1 MFCSS
6 PGQTYFISLFGGEI
20 RSALDLSHGQFGS
33 IYSAATLLSAFLLL
47 RTGSLIDRFPLH
59 KVAIC
64 VSVSLALGG
73 VLLSQS
79 YNVFMLFIAVL
90 LLRHFGQGLTS
101 MTASTT
107 MMRHL
112 SEHKAKAN
120 ALSTMGYSAS
130 EAIMP
135 SIIFLLI
142 TLVSWRTSWL
152 FIGVG
157 LVIIVPCL
165 SLLLLSSS
173 RYKSAASI
181 QTSNPDDATPVF
193 GDQRQWTRSEVIR
206 DPFFYLYIP
215 GLMSNSMLYT
225 GFMFH
230 QIHLVESKG
239 WALSSWAGLYVLFSI
254 TSMLTMLS
262 VGSLSDK
269 IGAIRLAPWAS
280 LPVGIGLLILSSSD
294 NLWVAAAFMVLMAIS
309 TGAQGALAS
318 PFFAERYGNK
328 NFASIK
334 SLGAF
339 AMMIMTASSPILL
352 GWLIDRGFTI
362 NTLAASSAVYAFI
375 ATLISYSAYRVL
387 SRQ

>member
-20 RSALDLSHGQFGS
+20 RSALNLSHGEFGT

-47 RTGSLIDRFPLH
+47 RTGSLLDRFPLH

-64 VSVSLALGG
+64 VSASLALGG
-73 VLLSQS
+73 LLLSQS
-79 YNVFMLFIAVL
+79 YTVFMLFVSIL

-107 MMRHL
+107 MIRHL
-112 SEHKAKAN
+112 NEHKAKAN

-152 FIGVG
+152 FIGAG
-157 LVIIVPCL
+157 LVLIVPCL
-165 SLLLLSSS
+165 SLLLLSST
-173 RYKSAASI
+173 RYKRV
-181 QTSNPDDATPVF
+181 TSNLIRTADNETPIVSE
-193 GDQRQWTRSEVIR
+193 QRQWTRAEVIR
-206 DPFFYLYIP
+206 DPFFYLFIP

-239 WALSSWAGLYVLFSI
+239 WALGWWAGLYVLFSI
-254 TSMLTMLS
+254 TSMVTMLG

-269 IGAIRLAPWAS
+269 IGAIRLAPWVS

-294 NLWVAAAFMVLMAIS
+294 NLWVAATFMLLMAIS
-309 TGAQGALAS
+309 TGAQGALGA
-318 PFFAERYGNK
+318 PYFAERYGNK
-328 NFASIK
+328 NFAAIK
-334 SLGAF
+334 SLGTF
-339 AMMIMTASSPILL
+339 AMMIMTASSPIVL
-352 GWLIDRGFTI
+352 GWLIDHGFTI
-362 NTLAASSAVYAFI
+362 DTLAASSAVYAFI
-375 ATLISYSAYRVL
+375 ATLITFAAYRVL
-387 SRQ
+387 SR